1 MDIALVTGGNRGIG
15 YEIAARLVAVGMTVV
30 LTARDPARLA
40 DAARRLPVC
49 PVVLDVTDPSTIS
62 AAAEYVDE
70 RFGRLDVL
78 VNNAGVAGDVRAQ
91 APSAADLSVVRAV
104 FETNYFGVVGVT
116 NAMVPLLRRSGCAR
130 IVNVSSGLGSLT
142 RMSDPADY
150 FVGLPPSAAYAPAKT
165 ALNAVTVQ
173 YAKEL
178 PDFRVNAVDPGPCDT
193 DFTRGRY
200 PVVRTAAQGA
210 AVAVRYAT
218 IDSSGP
224 TGGYFNETGPVPW

>member
-1 MDIALVTGGNRGIG
+1 
-15 YEIAARLVAVGMTVV
+15 VV

-40 DAARRLPVC
+40 DASRRISVH
-49 PVVLDVTDPSTIS
+49 PVVLDVTDSSTIA
-62 AAAEYVDE
+62 AAAEYVDS

-78 VNNAGVAGDVRAQ
+78 VNNAGVAGDIRLQ
-91 APSAADLSVVRAV
+91 APSVADMSVVRAV
-104 FETNYFGVVGVT
+104 FETNYFGVIAVT
-116 NAMVPLLRRSGCAR
+116 NAMVPLLRRSSCPR
-130 IVNVSSGLGSLT
+130 IVNVTSGLGSLT

-193 DFTRGRY
+193 DFTRGRFAV
-200 PVVRTAAQGA
+200 PRTAAQGA

-224 TGGYFNETGPVPW
+224 TGGYFDETGLVPW

>member
-1 MDIALVTGGNRGIG
+1 MDIALITGGNKGIG
-15 YEIAARLVAVGMTVV
+15 YEIAAQLAAFGMTVV

-40 DAARRLPVC
+40 DAASRLPVH
-49 PVVLDVTDPSTIS
+49 PVVLDVTDPSTIA
-62 AAAEYVDE
+62 AAAEYVDA

-104 FETNYFGVVGVT
+104 FDTNYFGVIAVT
-116 NAMVPLLRRSGCAR
+116 NVMVPLLRRSGCPR
-130 IVNVSSGLGSLT
+130 IVNVTSGLGSLT

-150 FVGLPPSAAYAPAKT
+150 FVDLPPSAAYAPAKT

-193 DFTRGRY
+193 DLTRGRFA
-200 PVVRTAAQGA
+200 VVRTAAHGA
-210 AVAVRYAT
+210 AVVVRYAT
-218 IDSSGP
+218 IDTSGP
-224 TGGYFNETGPVPW
+224 TGCCFNETGPAPW